1 MLHGVGPDAV
11 PSQPGKSLD
20 GHDIASTLADPVLTD
35 WAQKLTS
42 HPREEY
48 AQIEYRGLRG
58 DSCLR
63 ANRHPC
69 QSRQEWDHRQHT
81 ERHL

>member
-20 GHDIASTLADPVLTD
+20 GDDIASTLADPVLTD
-35 WAQKLTS
+35 WAQQVIS

-58 DSCLR
+58 ESATR
-63 ANRHPC
+63 SVP
-69 QSRQEWDHRQHT
+69 
-81 ERHL
+81 